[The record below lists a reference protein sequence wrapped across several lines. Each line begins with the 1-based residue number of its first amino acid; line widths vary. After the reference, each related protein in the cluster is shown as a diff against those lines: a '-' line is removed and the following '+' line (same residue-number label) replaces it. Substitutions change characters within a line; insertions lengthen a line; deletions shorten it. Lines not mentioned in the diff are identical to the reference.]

1 MGIAQLSCE
10 VRRDGLGRA
19 SGPGAESER
28 AAFLSFLVADRLRLR
43 GELVGLH
50 EAEGFRR
57 NHSELES
64 RRLALENRLYQSALE
79 SQVQAQAD
87 RMEEVLLQG
96 AQALARALEAK
107 DPSTWGHSAR
117 VSECSA
123 AIARELGLSEEEV
136 KTVAL
141 GGELHDVGKI
151 GVREDL
157 LCKPGPLTVD
167 EYHQVM
173 EHTVIGTRILTPLLH
188 NHPELLCVVRSHHER
203 VDGSGFPDG
212 LRGEEIAL
220 AARIVAVADA
230 FDAMTTARPYRSTLT
245 GSDALRELE
254 RNAGSQFDRD
264 CVLAFL
270 PPRDA
275 KTSIRVLS
283 RV

>member
-10 VRRDGLGRA
+10 VRRGELTRA

-57 NHSELES
+57 DHSELES
-64 RRLALENRLYQSALE
+64 RRLALENQLYQSALE
-79 SQVQAQAD
+79 SQVQAQVD

-117 VSECSA
+117 VSEYSA

-173 EHTVIGTRILTPLLH
+173 EHTVIGTRILTPLLY

-230 FDAMTTARPYRSTLT
+230 FDAMTTARSYRSTLT
-245 GSDALRELE
+245 ASDALRELE

-270 PPRDA
+270 GPCNA